1 MLVRELV
8 AIAGILAFASSALA
22 QTPAAEQAPA
32 AGQTPAAG
40 PAPAAGEDPVVAIV
54 DGSPIH
60 RTEVEAAK
68 RNLPEQFRQMPLEVI
83 YSVLLDRVI
92 DFRLLANEA
101 ERQDVASDPGVEAA
115 LEQARRDV
123 LRDAFVRQKIDEGT
137 TDAKLHERYEQL
149 KQSADF
155 KKEEVHAS
163 HILLKSED
171 EAKAVIQELAAGA
184 DFATVAKQ
192 KSVGPSASNGGDLGY
207 FTREQMVPEFAAAAF
222 ALEVGQVSSEPV
234 QTQFGWHVIK
244 VLDRRTTEPT
254 FAESEPR
261 LRQDLAREIVTA
273 LVTDLRGGAAIERFN
288 LDGTPMQQPPPAAQ

>member
-155 KKEEVHAS
+155 MKEEVHAS

-261 LRQDLAREIVTA
+261 LRQDVAREIVTA
-273 LVTDLRGGAAIERFN
+273 LVADLRGGAAIERFN
-288 LDGTPMQQPPPAAQ
+288 LDGTPMKEPPPAAQ

>member
-8 AIAGILAFASSALA
+8 VLAGILAFASSAPA
-22 QTPAAEQAPA
+22 QTPDAEQA
-32 AGQTPAAG
+32 PAAG

-54 DGSPIH
+54 NGSPIH
-60 RTEVEAAK
+60 RTEVEEAA
-68 RNLPEQFRQMPLEVI
+68 RSLPEKFRQMPMQLI
-83 YSVLLDRVI
+83 YGVLLDRVI

-101 ERQDVASDPGVEAA
+101 ERQDVANAPGVEAA
-115 LEQARRDV
+115 LERARRDV
-123 LRDAFVRQKIDEGT
+123 LRDAFVQQKIDEGT

-207 FTREQMVPEFAAAAF
+207 FTREQMVPEFAEAAF
-222 ALEVGQVSSEPV
+222 ALEVGHVSSVPV

-244 VLDRRTTEPT
+244 VLDRRTSEPT

-288 LDGTPMQQPPPAAQ
+288 LDGTPMQEPPPAAQ